1 VKPAIAIATQRW
13 WGTHRPVSEGP
24 RTQVDVKLAKSVFRP
39 GDEPTAELRV
49 TGADGE
55 QTTSALG
62 LVVVDKAVE
71 ERERT
76 DQDLA
81 GKEDSTIFASPGA
94 RLPISAES
102 VRVT

>member
-1 VKPAIAIATQRW
+1 MKPQ
-13 WGTHRPVSEGP
+13 
-24 RTQVDVKLAKSVFRP
+24 
-39 GDEPTAELRV
+39 AELRV

-76 DQDLA
+76 DQELA
-81 GKEDSTIFASPGA
+81 GKEDLQFRESWGETSH
-94 RLPISAES
+94 LSES